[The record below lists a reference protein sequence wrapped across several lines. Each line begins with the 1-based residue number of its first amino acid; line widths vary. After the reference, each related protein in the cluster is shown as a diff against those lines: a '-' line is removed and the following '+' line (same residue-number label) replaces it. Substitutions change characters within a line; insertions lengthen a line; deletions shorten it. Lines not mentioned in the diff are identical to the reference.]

1 MISIVMP
8 AHNEEGYVGPAV
20 AGVIDGLQG
29 MGLEFEIIVS
39 ENGSADGTAAE
50 AEALIRTHPEVQ
62 VLRAPTPDYGKALRT
77 GFLTARGDIVVDLD
91 VDFVD
96 LDFVARALHEMAD
109 GTVAIVIGSK
119 RMAGAHD
126 QRGFGRK
133 VVTGAFSNLLRYG
146 FGLQVSDTHGV
157 KAMRRA
163 PIEPLVKVCLFGK
176 EIFDTE
182 LVLRAER
189 AGLRVVEIPVTV
201 TDQRPART
209 SILRRIPRTLVGLAR
224 LRVALWRE
232 GR

>member
-1 MISIVMP
+1 
-8 AHNEEGYVGPAV
+8 
-20 AGVIDGLQG
+20 
-29 MGLEFEIIVS
+29 MGLEFEIIVA
-39 ENGSADGTAAE
+39 ENGSVDATVAE
-50 AEALIRTHPEVQ
+50 AEGLARTNPPVQ
-62 VLRAPTPDYGKALRT
+62 VLRAPAPDYGKALRA
-77 GFLTARGDIVVDLD
+77 GFLVAHGDIVVNLD

-96 LDFVARALHEMAD
+96 LDFVARALQIMSDEA
-109 GTVAIVIGSK
+109 VAIVIGSK

-126 QRGFGRK
+126 QRGLGRK
-133 VVTGAFSNLLRYG
+133 IVTGTFSTLLRYG
-146 FGLQVSDTHGV
+146 FGLRVSDTHGV

-163 PIEPLVKVCLFGK
+163 PLEPLAKACLFGK

-209 SILRRIPRTLVGLAR
+209 SIVRRIPRTVVGLAR

-232 GR
+232 AR